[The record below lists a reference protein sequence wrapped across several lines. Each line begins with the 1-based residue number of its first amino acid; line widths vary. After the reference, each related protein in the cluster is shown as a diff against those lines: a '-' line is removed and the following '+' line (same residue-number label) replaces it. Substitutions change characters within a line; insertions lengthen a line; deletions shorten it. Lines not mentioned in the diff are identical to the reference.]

1 MVVEMA
7 MKPIAGPRQGAASST
22 GNVAIER
29 LHHPEHELPHVVAP
43 TRCSVNGQFAPHYFI
58 AITCATS

>member
-7 MKPIAGPRQGAASST
+7 MEPIARRRQLRATRST

-29 LHHPEHELPHVVAP
+29 LHHAENELPHVVAP
-43 TRCSVNGQFAPHYFI
+43 P
-58 AITCATS
+58 